1 MYNNFYLKKWYYIC
15 LMESETFAF
24 SADINQLL
32 SLIINT
38 VYTNKDV
45 FLRELV
51 SNASDALNK
60 IRYQSLTDV
69 NCLDSESKLEIKI
82 SFDKENKLLVVEDS
96 GIGMNY
102 DDLIANLGT
111 IASSGTKKF
120 IESITSKDLQ
130 LIGQFGVGFY
140 SVFLVADSVVVV
152 SKKNGHEQYTWESG
166 GNGSF
171 TIQKDEDKLL
181 TRGTR
186 ITLQLK
192 EDMLEYLEEH
202 KIRDLIKKHNQF
214 IDFPIYIQTVKEV
227 PINPETDTNKKE
239 ESQLEPDTDTD
250 KSEPK
255 EPVKVVEFEHINKN
269 RPLWCRQ
276 AKEVTEEE
284 YSDFY
289 KSLTGDFDTYLD
301 VNHFSVEGNVEF
313 KCLLYVPKR
322 APYDLFDGQSKRS
335 TDMKLYVRRVFI
347 TDQFDE
353 LIPEYMKFM
362 RGVIETDDVP
372 LNLSREL
379 LQQNKTIKLIGKN
392 IVKKALDMFVN
403 ISNDADKFR
412 TFYEQYSKNIKLGV
426 HEDSVNREKLTTLL
440 RYETSKSDG
449 DLISL
454 DEYLDNM
461 QEGQTNIYYMTGESV
476 ASLQNSPFVQHF
488 KEKGIE
494 VLYMVDPL
502 DEYITQQVKDYK
514 DKKLV
519 CITKENGDFS
529 LEESVKEEYKNVCD
543 FFKSVLSEDIE
554 KVVVSNRLAN
564 YPCLLSTS
572 EYGWTA
578 NMQRLVKAQTF
589 GKQDTMQF
597 MMGKKI
603 LEINPNH
610 EIIKKLR
617 LKIESDTDIDNTKD
631 LIKLLYEISLQ
642 SSGFNIENSSDFI
655 NRVLKLVNNN
665 LE

>member
-1 MYNNFYLKKWYYIC
+1 
-15 LMESETFAF
+15 MESETFAF

-45 FLRELV
+45 FLREVV

-82 SFDKENKLLVVEDS
+82 SFDKENKLLVVEDT

-140 SVFLVADSVVVV
+140 SVFLVADRVVVV
-152 SKKNGHEQYTWESG
+152 SKKNDCDQYTWESV

-171 TIQKDEDKLL
+171 TIQKDEEKVL

-192 EDMLEYLEEH
+192 EDMLEYLEEN

-214 IDFPIYIQTVKEV
+214 IDFPIYIQTEKMV
-227 PINPETDTNKKE
+227 PVETETNNESNTETKKE
-239 ESQLEPDTDTD
+239 E
-250 KSEPK
+250 
-255 EPVKVVEFEHINKN
+255 KVIEFEHINKN
-269 RPLWCRQ
+269 RPLWCRN
-276 AKEVTEEE
+276 AKEVSEEE

-322 APYDLFDGQSKRS
+322 APYDLFDGQSKRN

-347 TDQFDE
+347 TDQFDD

-362 RGVIETDDVP
+362 KGVIETDDVP

-426 HEDSVNREKLTTLL
+426 HEDSVNREKLTSLL

-476 ASLQNSPFVQHF
+476 TSLQNSPFVQHF
-488 KEKGIE
+488 KQKGIE

-554 KVVVSNRLAN
+554 KVVVSNRLAD

-617 LKIESDTDIDNTKD
+617 TKIESDIDIDIDNTKD
-631 LIKLLYEISLQ
+631 LIRLLYEISLQ

>member
-1 MYNNFYLKKWYYIC
+1 MD
-15 LMESETFAF
+15 SETFAF

-69 NCLDSESKLEIKI
+69 NCLDTESKLEIKI

-171 TIQKDEDKLL
+171 TIQKDEESVLS
-181 TRGTR
+181 RGTR

-214 IDFPIYIQTVKEV
+214 IDFPIYIQTEKVV
-227 PINPETDTNKKE
+227 PINPEPEPDKNEEQDTDKKE
-239 ESQLEPDTDTD
+239 ETDTD
-250 KSEPK
+250 KKEETDTNTNK

-322 APYDLFDGQSKRS
+322 APYDLFDGQSKRN

-617 LKIESDTDIDNTKD
+617 HKIESDTDIDNTKD

>member
-1 MYNNFYLKKWYYIC
+1 
-15 LMESETFAF
+15 
-24 SADINQLL
+24 
-32 SLIINT
+32 
-38 VYTNKDV
+38 
-45 FLRELV
+45 
-51 SNASDALNK
+51 
-60 IRYQSLTDV
+60 
-69 NCLDSESKLEIKI
+69 
-82 SFDKENKLLVVEDS
+82 
-96 GIGMNY
+96 
-102 DDLIANLGT
+102 
-111 IASSGTKKF
+111 
-120 IESITSKDLQ
+120 
-130 LIGQFGVGFY
+130 
-140 SVFLVADSVVVV
+140 
-152 SKKNGHEQYTWESG
+152 
-166 GNGSF
+166 
-171 TIQKDEDKLL
+171 
-181 TRGTR
+181 
-186 ITLQLK
+186 
-192 EDMLEYLEEH
+192 
-202 KIRDLIKKHNQF
+202 
-214 IDFPIYIQTVKEV
+214 
-227 PINPETDTNKKE
+227 
-239 ESQLEPDTDTD
+239 
-250 KSEPK
+250 
-255 EPVKVVEFEHINKN
+255 
-269 RPLWCRQ
+269 
-276 AKEVTEEE
+276 
-284 YSDFY
+284 
-289 KSLTGDFDTYLD
+289 
-301 VNHFSVEGNVEF
+301 
-313 KCLLYVPKR
+313 
-322 APYDLFDGQSKRS
+322 
-335 TDMKLYVRRVFI
+335 MKLYVRRVFI

-476 ASLQNSPFVQHF
+476 TSLQNSPFVQHF
-488 KEKGIE
+488 KQKGIE

-617 LKIESDTDIDNTKD
+617 HKIESDYDIDNTKD

>member
-1 MYNNFYLKKWYYIC
+1 MD
-15 LMESETFAF
+15 SETFAF

-45 FLRELV
+45 FIREVV

-82 SFDKENKLLVVEDS
+82 SFDKENKLLVIEDT

-140 SVFLVADSVVVV
+140 SVFLVADRVLVI
-152 SKKNGHEQYTWESG
+152 SKKNEHDQYSWESS

-171 TIQKDEDKLL
+171 TIQKDEEKVL

-214 IDFPIYIQTVKEV
+214 IDFPIYIQTEKVVPVSEPDTDKKE
-227 PINPETDTNKKE
+227 ETDTNNE
-239 ESQLEPDTDTD
+239 TDT
-250 KSEPK
+250 KEPETK

-269 RPLWCRQ
+269 RPLWCRN
-276 AKEVTEEE
+276 AKEVSEEE

-353 LIPEYMKFM
+353 LIPEYIKFM

-403 ISNDADKFR
+403 ISNDSDKFR

-617 LKIESDTDIDNTKD
+617 NKIELDTDIDNTKD
-631 LIKLLYEISLQ
+631 LIRLLYEISLQ

>member
-1 MYNNFYLKKWYYIC
+1 
-15 LMESETFAF
+15 MESETFAF

-45 FLRELV
+45 FLREVV

-82 SFDKENKLLVVEDS
+82 SFDKENKLLVVEDT

-140 SVFLVADSVVVV
+140 SVFLVADRVVVV
-152 SKKNGHEQYTWESG
+152 SKKNDCDQYTWESV

-171 TIQKDEDKLL
+171 TIQKDEEKVL

-214 IDFPIYIQTVKEV
+214 IDFPIYIQTEKVV
-227 PINPETDTNKKE
+227 PVNT
-239 ESQLEPDTDTD
+239 DTDTETNTETD
-250 KSEPK
+250 KE
-255 EPVKVVEFEHINKN
+255 EKVIEFEHINKN
-269 RPLWCRQ
+269 RPLWCRN

-322 APYDLFDGQSKRS
+322 APYDLFDGQSKRN

-379 LQQNKTIKLIGKN
+379 LQQNKIIKLIGKN
-392 IVKKALDMFVN
+392 IVKKVLDMFVN

-426 HEDSVNREKLTTLL
+426 HEDSVNREKLTSLL

-476 ASLQNSPFVQHF
+476 TSLQNSPFVQHF
-488 KEKGIE
+488 KQKGVE

-502 DEYITQQVKDYK
+502 DEYITQQVKEYK

-529 LEESVKEEYKNVCD
+529 LEESIKEEYKNICD
-543 FFKSVLSEDIE
+543 FFKSVLTEDVE
-554 KVVVSNRLAN
+554 KVVVSNRLAD

-603 LEINPNH
+603 LEINPDH

-617 LKIESDTDIDNTKD
+617 NKIETDIDIDNTKD

>member
-1 MYNNFYLKKWYYIC
+1 MD
-15 LMESETFAF
+15 SETFAF

-45 FLRELV
+45 FLREVV

-82 SFDKENKLLVVEDS
+82 SFDKENKLLVVEDT

-140 SVFLVADSVVVV
+140 SVFLVADRVVVI
-152 SKKNGHEQYTWESG
+152 SKKNDHDQYSWESS

-171 TIQKDEDKLL
+171 TIQKDEETVL

-214 IDFPIYIQTVKEV
+214 IDFPIYIQTEKVV
-227 PINPETDTNKKE
+227 PEPEPETDPESKKE
-239 ESQLEPDTDTD
+239 
-250 KSEPK
+250 
-255 EPVKVVEFEHINKN
+255 EPVKVMEFEHINKN
-269 RPLWCRQ
+269 RPLWCRN
-276 AKEVTEEE
+276 AKEVSEDE

-322 APYDLFDGQSKRS
+322 APYDLFDGQSKRN

-362 RGVIETDDVP
+362 KGVIETDDVP

-617 LKIESDTDIDNTKD
+617 HKIESDTDIDNTKD

-642 SSGFNIENSSDFI
+642 SSGFNLENSSDFI

>member
-1 MYNNFYLKKWYYIC
+1 
-15 LMESETFAF
+15 MESETFAF

-45 FLRELV
+45 FLREVV

-82 SFDKENKLLVVEDS
+82 SFDKENKLLVVEDT

-140 SVFLVADSVVVV
+140 SVFLVADRVVVV
-152 SKKNGHEQYTWESG
+152 SKKNDCDQYTWESV

-171 TIQKDEDKLL
+171 TIQKDEEKVL

-192 EDMLEYLEEH
+192 EDMLEYLEEN

-214 IDFPIYIQTVKEV
+214 IDFPIYIQTEKMV
-227 PINPETDTNKKE
+227 PTETNNESNTESKKE
-239 ESQLEPDTDTD
+239 E
-250 KSEPK
+250 
-255 EPVKVVEFEHINKN
+255 KVVEFEHINKN
-269 RPLWCRQ
+269 RPLWCRN
-276 AKEVTEEE
+276 AKDVTEEE

-322 APYDLFDGQSKRS
+322 APYDLFDGQSKRN

-347 TDQFDE
+347 TDQFDD

-362 RGVIETDDVP
+362 KGVIETDDVP

-426 HEDSVNREKLTTLL
+426 HEDSVNREKLTSLL

-476 ASLQNSPFVQHF
+476 TSLQNSPFVQHF
-488 KEKGIE
+488 KQKGIE

-554 KVVVSNRLAN
+554 KVVVSNRLAD

-617 LKIESDTDIDNTKD
+617 TKIESDIDIDNTKD
-631 LIKLLYEISLQ
+631 LIRLLYEISLQ

>member
-1 MYNNFYLKKWYYIC
+1 MD
-15 LMESETFAF
+15 SETFAF

-45 FLRELV
+45 FLREVV

-82 SFDKENKLLVVEDS
+82 SFDKENKLLVVEDT

-140 SVFLVADSVVVV
+140 SVFLVADRVVVI
-152 SKKNGHEQYTWESG
+152 SKKNDHDQYSWESS

-171 TIQKDEDKLL
+171 TIQKDEETVL

-214 IDFPIYIQTVKEV
+214 IDFPIYIQTEKVV
-227 PINPETDTNKKE
+227 PVESESKKE
-239 ESQLEPDTDTD
+239 
-250 KSEPK
+250 
-255 EPVKVVEFEHINKN
+255 EPVKVMEFEHINKN
-269 RPLWCRQ
+269 RPLWCRN
-276 AKEVTEEE
+276 AKEVSEDE

-322 APYDLFDGQSKRS
+322 APYDLFDGQSKRN

-362 RGVIETDDVP
+362 KGVIETDDVP

-529 LEESVKEEYKNVCD
+529 LEESVKEEYKNICD

-617 LKIESDTDIDNTKD
+617 HKIESDTDIDNTKD

-642 SSGFNIENSSDFI
+642 SSGFNLENSSDFI

>member
-1 MYNNFYLKKWYYIC
+1 
-15 LMESETFAF
+15 MESETFAF

-171 TIQKDEDKLL
+171 TIQKDEESVL

-214 IDFPIYIQTVKEV
+214 IDFPIYIQTEKVV
-227 PINPETDTNKKE
+227 PINPEQDTDKKE
-239 ESQLEPDTDTD
+239 ESEQDTDKKEETDTD
-250 KSEPK
+250 KK

-322 APYDLFDGQSKRS
+322 APYDLFDGQSKRN

-476 ASLQNSPFVQHF
+476 TSLQNSPFVQHF

-617 LKIESDTDIDNTKD
+617 HKIESDSDIDNTKD

>member
-1 MYNNFYLKKWYYIC
+1 M
-15 LMESETFAF
+15 
-24 SADINQLL
+24 
-32 SLIINT
+32 
-38 VYTNKDV
+38 
-45 FLRELV
+45 
-51 SNASDALNK
+51 
-60 IRYQSLTDV
+60 
-69 NCLDSESKLEIKI
+69 
-82 SFDKENKLLVVEDS
+82 
-96 GIGMNY
+96 
-102 DDLIANLGT
+102 
-111 IASSGTKKF
+111 
-120 IESITSKDLQ
+120 
-130 LIGQFGVGFY
+130 
-140 SVFLVADSVVVV
+140 
-152 SKKNGHEQYTWESG
+152 
-166 GNGSF
+166 
-171 TIQKDEDKLL
+171 
-181 TRGTR
+181 
-186 ITLQLK
+186 
-192 EDMLEYLEEH
+192 
-202 KIRDLIKKHNQF
+202 IKKHNQF

-239 ESQLEPDTDTD
+239 ESQLEPDTD

-597 MMGKKI
+597 MIGKKI

-617 LKIESDTDIDNTKD
+617 NKIESDTDIDNTKD

>member
-1 MYNNFYLKKWYYIC
+1 MD
-15 LMESETFAF
+15 SETFAF

-45 FLRELV
+45 FIREVV

-82 SFDKENKLLVVEDS
+82 SFDKENKLLVIEDT

-140 SVFLVADSVVVV
+140 SVFLVADRVLVI
-152 SKKNGHEQYTWESG
+152 SKKNEHDQYSWESS

-171 TIQKDEDKLL
+171 TIQKDEEKVL

-214 IDFPIYIQTVKEV
+214 IDFPIYIQTEKVVPVSEPDTDKKE
-227 PINPETDTNKKE
+227 ETDTNNE
-239 ESQLEPDTDTD
+239 TDT
-250 KSEPK
+250 KEPETK

-269 RPLWCRQ
+269 RPLWCRN
-276 AKEVTEEE
+276 AKEVSEEE

-403 ISNDADKFR
+403 ISNDSNKFR

-617 LKIESDTDIDNTKD
+617 NKIELDTDIDNTKD
-631 LIKLLYEISLQ
+631 LIRLLYEISLQ

>member
-1 MYNNFYLKKWYYIC
+1 MD
-15 LMESETFAF
+15 SETFAF

-45 FLRELV
+45 FLREVV

-82 SFDKENKLLVVEDS
+82 SFDKENKLLVVEDT

-120 IESITSKDLQ
+120 IESIASKDLQ

-140 SVFLVADSVVVV
+140 SVFLVADRVVVV
-152 SKKNGHEQYTWESG
+152 SKKNDHDQYTWESV

-171 TIQKDEDKLL
+171 TIQKDEEKVL

-214 IDFPIYIQTVKEV
+214 IDFPIYIQTEKVVTQE
-227 PINPETDTNKKE
+227 PTPESETETETDTN
-239 ESQLEPDTDTD
+239 
-250 KSEPK
+250 K

-269 RPLWCRQ
+269 RPLWCRN
-276 AKEVTEEE
+276 AKEVSEEE

-322 APYDLFDGQSKRS
+322 APYDLFDGQSKRN

-476 ASLQNSPFVQHF
+476 TSLQNSPFVQHF
-488 KEKGIE
+488 KQKGIE

-554 KVVVSNRLAN
+554 KVVVSNRLAD

-617 LKIESDTDIDNTKD
+617 NKIELDTDIDNTKD
-631 LIKLLYEISLQ
+631 LIRLLYEISLQ

>member
-1 MYNNFYLKKWYYIC
+1 MD
-15 LMESETFAF
+15 SETFAF

-45 FLRELV
+45 FLREVV

-82 SFDKENKLLVVEDS
+82 SFDKENKLLVLEDT

-140 SVFLVADSVVVV
+140 SVFLVADRVVVI
-152 SKKNGHEQYTWESG
+152 SKKNDHDQYTWESS

-171 TIQKDEDKLL
+171 TIQKDEEKVL

-192 EDMLEYLEEH
+192 EDMLEYLEEQ
-202 KIRDLIKKHNQF
+202 KIRELIKKHNQF
-214 IDFPIYIQTVKEV
+214 IDFPIYIQTEKVV
-227 PINPETDTNKKE
+227 PVPETET
-239 ESQLEPDTDTD
+239 EPET
-250 KSEPK
+250 PK
-255 EPVKVVEFEHINKN
+255 QEVQEKVVEFEHINKN
-269 RPLWCRQ
+269 RPLWCRN
-276 AKEVTEEE
+276 AKEVSEEE

-322 APYDLFDGQSKRS
+322 APYDLFDGQSKRN

-362 RGVIETDDVP
+362 KGVIETDDVP

-476 ASLQNSPFVQHF
+476 TSLQNSPFVQHF

-519 CITKENGDFS
+519 CITKENGDFN

-617 LKIESDTDIDNTKD
+617 HKIESDSDIDNTKD

>member
-1 MYNNFYLKKWYYIC
+1 
-15 LMESETFAF
+15 MESETFAF

-45 FLRELV
+45 FLREVV

-82 SFDKENKLLVVEDS
+82 SFDKENKLLVVEDT

-140 SVFLVADSVVVV
+140 SVFLVADRVVVV
-152 SKKNGHEQYTWESG
+152 SKKNDCDQYTWESV

-171 TIQKDEDKLL
+171 TIQKDEEKVL

-192 EDMLEYLEEH
+192 EDMLEYLEEN

-214 IDFPIYIQTVKEV
+214 IDFPIYIQTEKMV
-227 PINPETDTNKKE
+227 PVETETNNESNTETKKE
-239 ESQLEPDTDTD
+239 E
-250 KSEPK
+250 
-255 EPVKVVEFEHINKN
+255 KVIEFEHINKN
-269 RPLWCRQ
+269 RPLWCRN
-276 AKEVTEEE
+276 AKEVSEEE

-322 APYDLFDGQSKRS
+322 APYDLFDGQSKRN

-347 TDQFDE
+347 TDQFDD

-362 RGVIETDDVP
+362 KGVIETDDVP

-426 HEDSVNREKLTTLL
+426 HEDSVNREKLTSLL

-476 ASLQNSPFVQHF
+476 TSLQNSPFVQHF
-488 KEKGIE
+488 KQKGIE

-554 KVVVSNRLAN
+554 KVVVSNRLAD

-617 LKIESDTDIDNTKD
+617 TKIESDIDIDNTKD
-631 LIKLLYEISLQ
+631 LIRLLYEISLQ
-642 SSGFNIENSSDFI
+642 SSGFNIENSSEFI

>member
-1 MYNNFYLKKWYYIC
+1 
-15 LMESETFAF
+15 MESETFAF

>member
-1 MYNNFYLKKWYYIC
+1 
-15 LMESETFAF
+15 MESETFAF

-45 FLRELV
+45 FLREVV

-82 SFDKENKLLVVEDS
+82 SFDKENKLLVVEDT

-140 SVFLVADSVVVV
+140 SVFLVADRVVVV
-152 SKKNGHEQYTWESG
+152 SKKNDCDQYTWESV

-171 TIQKDEDKLL
+171 TIQKDEEKVL

-192 EDMLEYLEEH
+192 EDMLEYLEEN

-214 IDFPIYIQTVKEV
+214 IDFPIYIQTEKMV
-227 PINPETDTNKKE
+227 PVETETNNESNTETKKE
-239 ESQLEPDTDTD
+239 E
-250 KSEPK
+250 
-255 EPVKVVEFEHINKN
+255 KVIEFEHINKN
-269 RPLWCRQ
+269 RPLWCRN
-276 AKEVTEEE
+276 AKEVSEEE

-322 APYDLFDGQSKRS
+322 APYDLFDGQSKRN

-347 TDQFDE
+347 TDQFDD

-362 RGVIETDDVP
+362 KGVIETDDVP

-426 HEDSVNREKLTTLL
+426 HEDSVNREKLTSLL

-476 ASLQNSPFVQHF
+476 TSLQNSPFVQHF
-488 KEKGIE
+488 KQKGIE

-554 KVVVSNRLAN
+554 KVVVSNRLAD

-617 LKIESDTDIDNTKD
+617 TKIESDIDIDNTKD
-631 LIKLLYEISLQ
+631 LIRLLYEISLQ

>member
-1 MYNNFYLKKWYYIC
+1 
-15 LMESETFAF
+15 MESETFAF

-45 FLRELV
+45 FLREVV

-82 SFDKENKLLVVEDS
+82 SFDKENKLLVVEDT

-140 SVFLVADSVVVV
+140 SVFLVADRVVVV
-152 SKKNGHEQYTWESG
+152 SKKNDCDQYTWESV

-171 TIQKDEDKLL
+171 TIQKDEEKVL

-192 EDMLEYLEEH
+192 EDMLEYLEEN

-214 IDFPIYIQTVKEV
+214 IDFPIYIQTEKMV
-227 PINPETDTNKKE
+227 PVETETNNESNTETKKE
-239 ESQLEPDTDTD
+239 E
-250 KSEPK
+250 
-255 EPVKVVEFEHINKN
+255 KVIEFEHINKN
-269 RPLWCRQ
+269 RPLWCRN
-276 AKEVTEEE
+276 AKEVSEEE

-322 APYDLFDGQSKRS
+322 APYDLFDGQSKRN

-347 TDQFDE
+347 TDQFDD

-362 RGVIETDDVP
+362 KGVIETDDVP

-426 HEDSVNREKLTTLL
+426 HEDSVNREKLTALL

-476 ASLQNSPFVQHF
+476 TSLQNSPFVQHF
-488 KEKGIE
+488 KQKGIE

-554 KVVVSNRLAN
+554 KVVVSNRLAD

-617 LKIESDTDIDNTKD
+617 TKIESDIDIDNTKD
-631 LIKLLYEISLQ
+631 LIRLLYEISLQ
-642 SSGFNIENSSDFI
+642 SSGFNIENSSEFI

>member
-1 MYNNFYLKKWYYIC
+1 MD
-15 LMESETFAF
+15 SETFAF

-45 FLRELV
+45 FIREVV

-82 SFDKENKLLVVEDS
+82 SFDKENKLLVIEDT

-140 SVFLVADSVVVV
+140 SVFLVADRVLVI
-152 SKKNGHEQYTWESG
+152 SKKNEHDQYSWESS

-171 TIQKDEDKLL
+171 TIQKDEEKVL

-214 IDFPIYIQTVKEV
+214 IDFPIYIQTEKVVPVSEPDTDKKE
-227 PINPETDTNKKE
+227 ETDTNNE
-239 ESQLEPDTDTD
+239 TDT
-250 KSEPK
+250 KEPETK

-269 RPLWCRQ
+269 RPLWCRN
-276 AKEVTEEE
+276 AKEVSEEE

-403 ISNDADKFR
+403 ISNDSDKFR

-617 LKIESDTDIDNTKD
+617 NKIELDTDIDNTKD
-631 LIKLLYEISLQ
+631 LIRLLYEISLQ

>member
-1 MYNNFYLKKWYYIC
+1 
-15 LMESETFAF
+15 MESETFAF

-45 FLRELV
+45 FLREVV

-82 SFDKENKLLVVEDS
+82 SFDKENKLLVVEDT

-140 SVFLVADSVVVV
+140 SVFLVADRVVVV
-152 SKKNGHEQYTWESG
+152 SKKNDCDQYTWESV

-171 TIQKDEDKLL
+171 TIQKDEEKVL

-192 EDMLEYLEEH
+192 EDMLEYLEEN

-214 IDFPIYIQTVKEV
+214 IDFPIYIQTEKMV
-227 PINPETDTNKKE
+227 PVETETNNESNTKTKKE
-239 ESQLEPDTDTD
+239 E
-250 KSEPK
+250 
-255 EPVKVVEFEHINKN
+255 KVIEFEHINKN
-269 RPLWCRQ
+269 RPLWCRN
-276 AKEVTEEE
+276 AKEVSEEE

-322 APYDLFDGQSKRS
+322 APYDLFDGQSKRN

-347 TDQFDE
+347 TDQFDD

-362 RGVIETDDVP
+362 KGVIETDDVP

-426 HEDSVNREKLTTLL
+426 HEDSVNREKLTALL

-476 ASLQNSPFVQHF
+476 TSLQNSPFVQHF
-488 KEKGIE
+488 KQKGIE

-554 KVVVSNRLAN
+554 KVVVSNRLAD

-617 LKIESDTDIDNTKD
+617 TKIESDIDIDNTKD
-631 LIKLLYEISLQ
+631 LIRLLYEISLQ

>member
-1 MYNNFYLKKWYYIC
+1 MD
-15 LMESETFAF
+15 SETFAF

-171 TIQKDEDKLL
+171 TIQKDEESVLS
-181 TRGTR
+181 RGTR

-214 IDFPIYIQTVKEV
+214 IDFPIYIQTEKVV
-227 PINPETDTNKKE
+227 PINPEPEPDKNEEQDTDKKE
-239 ESQLEPDTDTD
+239 ETDTD
-250 KSEPK
+250 KKEETDTNTNK

-322 APYDLFDGQSKRS
+322 APYDLFDGQSKRN

-617 LKIESDTDIDNTKD
+617 HKIESDTDIDNTKD

>member
-1 MYNNFYLKKWYYIC
+1 
-15 LMESETFAF
+15 MESETFAF

-69 NCLDSESKLEIKI
+69 NCLDTESKLEIKI

-152 SKKNGHEQYTWESG
+152 SKKNGHDQYTWESS

-171 TIQKDEDKLL
+171 SIQKDEESVLS
-181 TRGTR
+181 RGTR

-202 KIRDLIKKHNQF
+202 KIRELIKKHNQF

-227 PINPETDTNKKE
+227 PINPEQDTDKKEEHDTNKKE
-239 ESQLEPDTDTD
+239 ETQESDTD
-250 KSEPK
+250 KKEESDKK

-276 AKEVTEEE
+276 AKEVTDEE

-322 APYDLFDGQSKRS
+322 APYDLFDGQSKRN

-461 QEGQTNIYYMTGESV
+461 QESQTNIYYMTGESV

-543 FFKSVLSEDIE
+543 FFKSVLSEDVE

-617 LKIESDTDIDNTKD
+617 HKIESDNDIDNTKD